1 MKKSISLA
9 IILLLGA
16 LSVAKADYIEDVK
29 NLGYASGEGLAC
41 GASRY
46 KSYELV
52 ARAYLVSSARSDSEQ
67 AEGMYAYNTAK
78 ARAYM
83 KKRADGLL
91 GCSEI
96 NARFDKQ
103 KIFNTKL
110 YKNGT
115 LKMPDGK
122 IIKPRQKYDATL
134 VYDRNSNERERL
146 NAYYDKLIA
155 KKKQQAQKEGIYE
168 KIKRAQLNAANN

>member
-1 MKKSISLA
+1 MKKSLSLTL
-9 IILLLGA
+9 ILLFGA
-16 LSVAKADYIEDVK
+16 MSAAQAGYIEDVK
-29 NLGYASGEGLAC
+29 TLGYASGEGLAC

-46 KSYELV
+46 KAYELV
-52 ARAYLVSSARSDSEQ
+52 ARAYLVSSARSDKEQ
-67 AEGMYAYNTAK
+67 AEGMYAYNSAK
-78 ARAYM
+78 ASAYM

-96 NARFDKQ
+96 NNRFDNQ
-103 KIFNTKL
+103 KIFKTKL

-134 VYDRNSNERERL
+134 VYDKNSDERERL
-146 NAYYDKLIA
+146 NAYYDKLLA
-155 KKKQQAQKEGIYE
+155 KKRKQARKEGIYE
-168 KIKRAQLNAANN
+168 KIKQAQSNAAM